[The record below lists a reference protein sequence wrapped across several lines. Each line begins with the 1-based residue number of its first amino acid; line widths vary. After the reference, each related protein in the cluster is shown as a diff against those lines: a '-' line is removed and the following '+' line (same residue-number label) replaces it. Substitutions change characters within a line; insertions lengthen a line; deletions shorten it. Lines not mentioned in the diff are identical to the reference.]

1 MNIHGRRSQT
11 PISAFF
17 DMIPMKTFTVVFILF
32 HPFFLSYNIFYLFV
46 FFFFFLSFILPQR
59 CSPLW
64 VLQEHL
70 VTHEV
75 LLTERWQNKQRVE
88 CFNSS

>member
-46 FFFFFLSFILPQR
+46 FFFSFFHFTPAMQSTLGTAGASRHPRGALNGA
-59 CSPLW
+59 LA
-64 VLQEHL
+64 E
-70 VTHEV
+70 
-75 LLTERWQNKQRVE
+75 
-88 CFNSS
+88 